1 MSLCPPEKNLPKR
14 DWPCP
19 LLTEM
24 AKQLHHSGVYS
35 QALEDTV
42 GSSRSEEAGSKDRGE
57 KTPESL

>member
-1 MSLCPPEKNLPKR
+1 
-14 DWPCP
+14 
-19 LLTEM
+19 M

-57 KTPESL
+57 KTPSPYDSGVQGREHWV